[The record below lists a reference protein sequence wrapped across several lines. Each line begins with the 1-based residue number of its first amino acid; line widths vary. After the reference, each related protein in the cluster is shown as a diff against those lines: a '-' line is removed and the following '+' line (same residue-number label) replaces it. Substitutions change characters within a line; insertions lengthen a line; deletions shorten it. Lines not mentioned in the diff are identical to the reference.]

1 MYANGEGVPEND
13 KTAVMWYT
21 KAAEQGYAD
30 AQFKLGLMYGNGEG
44 VPENDKTAM
53 IWFTK
58 AAEQGYADAQLYLGL
73 MSHSSQPVDG
83 FPKNN
88 KTAAMWLAKAAEQG
102 DARAQFFLG
111 YIYATGEGVP
121 ENDIKAYAWSSMAKA
136 NGYNIDGAAKI
147 IKERMTKEQIAKAQD
162 LAAKCYASDYKD
174 CD

>member
-13 KTAVMWYT
+13 KTAVMWYR
-21 KAAEQGYAD
+21 KAAEQG
-30 AQFKLGLMYGNGEG
+30 F
-44 VPENDKTAM
+44 
-53 IWFTK
+53 
-58 AAEQGYADAQLYLGL
+58 ADAQLYLGL